1 MEDKA
6 REGFRKEF
14 NTSVG
19 NLLASIRK
27 KSGLSLEQVAAGLAK
42 SRLQMVMRLEAGEE
56 SLHGEDLMELVSIY
70 GENLAEVSIS
80 IQEIARKARAN
91 NPFTRAPIPGDSSRK
106 KDSAPDL
113 PLQTP

>member
-19 NLLASIRK
+19 NLLASLRK

-80 IQEIARKARAN
+80 IQEIARTARIN
-91 NPFTRAPIPGDSSRK
+91 NPITRAPIPGDPSSK
-106 KDSAPDL
+106 TDNSPDL
-113 PLQTP
+113 SPNTT